1 MFSKKNDSL
10 KKGFLINF
18 LLFSTIPLIIVSL
31 IISFVISNSI
41 IKNGY
46 RDNYRLTKILKYETE
61 YFLES
66 SIIKARSLSALI
78 ENKIIDEKIIND
90 FINFFIKNE
99 IIFKS
104 IKIANND
111 GIIKFTAPYKP
122 DLIGNNISTSF
133 LKNLDNNI
141 QWTNTFLSNIDYS
154 PNVTL
159 GFRGKD
165 FIYISELN
173 LSYLLNFI
181 ENINVEKNSYA
192 FIIDRDNTFIAHSDI
207 KNVKLRNSLEYKIK
221 RGYSSEWN
229 GCFVMIDDKEYL
241 LNLEIINST
250 NWYVGIIK
258 PKSELYKSIF
268 KSGIIIIIGTLISFG
283 LALIFSILRVR
294 TILKPIEILTQNS
307 NEISKGNYDIKF
319 TESDYKEVNELS
331 KSFTI
336 MIDVVKNRE
345 EQLKKNEKEIKD
357 LFNHLPIAV
366 AIFTQDGKI
375 IFFNIKFKELFD
387 PNHINLSMDEW
398 LEIFYNHNT
407 YKEYILKLIL
417 ENIDKS
423 SKNLFYTIETQK
435 IKALN
440 NEEKVIDIIFCF
452 FNNNLI
458 LNFIDITEKYV
469 LTEKLKSSLN
479 EKELYLKE
487 IHHRV
492 KNNLQII
499 TALLNLQKRKLTD
512 DELINIFSETQNRVL
527 SMAIVH
533 EELYR
538 STDLG
543 KINLKNF
550 INTIVNKIFRNYQL
564 NKPILYKNILSDI
577 LITIDI
583 AIPLGLIIN
592 EIVSNSLKY
601 AFNQMNHGEINIK
614 LEQKENSI
622 ILNIFDN
629 GCGLPEN
636 FDIEKTDSLGM
647 SLIYNLTKQIN
658 GKLELINKDGVKYII
673 TIPI

>member
-1 MFSKKNDSL
+1 
-10 KKGFLINF
+10 
-18 LLFSTIPLIIVSL
+18 
-31 IISFVISNSI
+31 
-41 IKNGY
+41 
-46 RDNYRLTKILKYETE
+46 
-61 YFLES
+61 
-66 SIIKARSLSALI
+66 
-78 ENKIIDEKIIND
+78 
-90 FINFFIKNE
+90 
-99 IIFKS
+99 
-104 IKIANND
+104 
-111 GIIKFTAPYKP
+111 
-122 DLIGNNISTSF
+122 
-133 LKNLDNNI
+133 
-141 QWTNTFLSNIDYS
+141 
-154 PNVTL
+154 
-159 GFRGKD
+159 
-165 FIYISELN
+165 
-173 LSYLLNFI
+173 
-181 ENINVEKNSYA
+181 
-192 FIIDRDNTFIAHSDI
+192 
-207 KNVKLRNSLEYKIK
+207 
-221 RGYSSEWN
+221 
-229 GCFVMIDDKEYL
+229 
-241 LNLEIINST
+241 
-250 NWYVGIIK
+250 
-258 PKSELYKSIF
+258 
-268 KSGIIIIIGTLISFG
+268 
-283 LALIFSILRVR
+283 
-294 TILKPIEILTQNS
+294 
-307 NEISKGNYDIKF
+307 
-319 TESDYKEVNELS
+319 
-331 KSFTI
+331 
-336 MIDVVKNRE
+336 
-345 EQLKKNEKEIKD
+345 
-357 LFNHLPIAV
+357 
-366 AIFTQDGKI
+366 
-375 IFFNIKFKELFD
+375 
-387 PNHINLSMDEW
+387 
-398 LEIFYNHNT
+398 
-407 YKEYILKLIL
+407 
-417 ENIDKS
+417 
-423 SKNLFYTIETQK
+423 LFYTIETQK

-458 LNFIDITEKYV
+458 LNFIDITEKYI

-499 TALLNLQKRKLTD
+499 NALLNLQKRKLTD

-647 SLIYNLTKQIN
+647 SLIYNLTKQIK